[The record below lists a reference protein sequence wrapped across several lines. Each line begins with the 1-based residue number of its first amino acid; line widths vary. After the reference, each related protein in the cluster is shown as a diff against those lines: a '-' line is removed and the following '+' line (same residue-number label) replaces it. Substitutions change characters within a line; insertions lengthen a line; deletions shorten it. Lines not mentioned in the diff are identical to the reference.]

1 MAAGVSASAA
11 SLCAQAPPLFNRPSF
26 SRILFSNLFLRNPNP
41 TSSPASII
49 VSGPRDNRQPLRR
62 GRTLS
67 SEAILTVQA
76 LKRARN
82 DEAEVNRII
91 STSVAR
97 LIRADLLAALT
108 ELQRQDQ
115 WQLALKVFEA
125 ARRENWY
132 RIDCALYADM
142 VGSLTRSKTDSEID
156 LLMVE
161 LLEELQLGGG
171 VAAGDL
177 RGPARLVKALVAA
190 GKGKAVKD
198 VYKMMKRGGCEP
210 NEYLFKF
217 MIKGLR
223 RLGEEDA
230 ACEIEKDYELWGFGG
245 HGGELLTI

>member
-1 MAAGVSASAA
+1 MAATAAAA
-11 SLCAQAPPLFNRPSF
+11 SPLTPLPPFFQRPSF
-26 SRILFSNLFLRNPNP
+26 PRFHVTNLFLRNPNP
-41 TSSPASII
+41 TSSSTSII
-49 VSGPRDNRQPLRR
+49 VSGPRDNRQPIRR

-67 SEAILTVQA
+67 TEAILTVQA

-82 DEAEVNRII
+82 DEAAVERIV

-115 WQLALKVFEA
+115 WQLALKLFEV

-132 RIDCALYADM
+132 RTDCALYADM
-142 VGSLTRSKTDSEID
+142 VSSLTRSKRDSEID
-156 LLMVE
+156 ILMVE
-161 LLEELQLGGG
+161 LMEELQMGGG
-171 VAAGDL
+171 ALSGDL

-198 VYKMMKRGGCEP
+198 VYEMMKRGGCEP

-223 RLGEEDA
+223 GLGEEDA

-245 HGGELLTI
+245 FGAEPLAIL